1 MTRVALVNKD
11 NGAEPVIGELL
22 ILPQFIPHLQSCK
35 RATEW

>member
-22 ILPQFIPHLQSCK
+22 ILPQFILCSFIDFRTQGG
-35 RATEW
+35 